1 MPPTTPHVGSEA
13 SARDAAATRPDQVM
27 NATRL
32 EKPAAQPARLLLAEH
47 DRVFGAELSRALGR
61 DGFTTDWVQWGCD
74 LGPALRQARYECV
87 LLDLEL
93 PDLAGEAALQA
104 VRQVDPGQS
113 VIVVSAQAGLMDRIR
128 LLDLGA
134 DDHLTKPIDAAE
146 VAARVRAVTRRTQRA
161 QAAAVV
167 LAHGPLCLQI
177 DRRSAT
183 WHGREVPL
191 TNMEY
196 WLLETLVRRKQ
207 QVLSRAVLEEM
218 LYGWGDET
226 SSNTVEVYVH
236 YLRRKFHR
244 QLVRTVRG
252 VGYQIGPEEALAG

>member
-1 MPPTTPHVGSEA
+1 
-13 SARDAAATRPDQVM
+13 M
-27 NATRL
+27 NPTRL
-32 EKPAAQPARLLLAEH
+32 ETPPSADPARLLLVEH
-47 DRVFGAELSRALGR
+47 DRAFGAELAGILGR
-61 DGFTTDWVQWGCD
+61 TGYTTEWIQWGCD
-74 LGPALRQARYECV
+74 LGPALRQARYQCA
-87 LLDLEL
+87 LLDLDL
-93 PDLAGEAALQA
+93 PDLPGEAALQA
-104 VRQVDPGQS
+104 VRQVDPGLP
-113 VIVVSAQAGLMDRIR
+113 VIVVTALGNVMDRIR

-134 DDHLTKPIDAAE
+134 DDHLTRPVDAAE

-167 LAHGPLCLQI
+167 LVHGPLCLRV
-177 DRRSAT
+177 DHRSAT

-196 WLLETLVRRKQ
+196 WLLETLLRRKQ
-207 QVLSRAVLEEM
+207 QVLSRTVLEEM

-252 VGYQIGPEEALAG
+252 VGYQIGPAEALVG